1 MYFYLFQVCQ
11 TNRSRKFQWGDR
23 DQHHSE
29 EWWEV
34 GSGWEFGW
42 GCVRDDALRGTSG
55 GSAVQWNHQ
64 RKRCMT
70 NFFQW
75 YLLILAKKKIKISIR
90 LLPKHNHGMSNAVL
104 SCIIRGLLNFLLI
117 FLKYEHWG
125 TYSFF
130 QILRNI
136 LAFCIML
143 WIWCNKSFICRL
155 WPWPVIMWPWM
166 CHGLSSVTL
175 VTPCQL

>member
-11 TNRSRKFQWGDR
+11 TNRSRKFQRGDR

-64 RKRCMT
+64 RKRCMA
-70 NFFQW
+70 NFFHW
-75 YLLILAKKKIKISIR
+75 YLLILAKKKNCFNTVASQAQPWHVKCC
-90 LLPKHNHGMSNAVL
+90 
-104 SCIIRGLLNFLLI
+104 SCIIRELLNFLLI

-143 WIWCNKSFICRL
+143 WIWCNKSFICCRL

-166 CHGLSSVTL
+166 CHALSSVTL
-175 VTPCQL
+175 VTRCQP

>member
-11 TNRSRKFQWGDR
+11 TNWSRKFQRGDR

-64 RKRCMT
+64 RKRCMA
-70 NFFQW
+70 NFFHW
-75 YLLILAKKKIKISIR
+75 YLLILAKKKNCFNTVASQAQPWHVKCCFILYYQGITQFFINIYKIWTLR
-90 LLPKHNHGMSNAVL
+90 YLFLFSN
-104 SCIIRGLLNFLLI
+104 
-117 FLKYEHWG
+117 
-125 TYSFF
+125 
-130 QILRNI
+130 
-136 LAFCIML
+136 LA
-143 WIWCNKSFICRL
+143 
-155 WPWPVIMWPWM
+155 
-166 CHGLSSVTL
+166 
-175 VTPCQL
+175 

>member
-11 TNRSRKFQWGDR
+11 TNRSRKFQRGDR

-64 RKRCMT
+64 RKRCMA
-70 NFFQW
+70 NFFHW
-75 YLLILAKKKIKISIR
+75 YLLILAKKRKLFQYGSVPSTTMACQM
-90 LLPKHNHGMSNAVL
+90 LFY
-104 SCIIRGLLNFLLI
+104 LNFLLI

-130 QILRNI
+130 QILRNV

-143 WIWCNKSFICRL
+143 WIWCNKSFICCRL

-166 CHGLSSVTL
+166 CHALSSVTL
-175 VTPCQL
+175 VTPCQP